1 MRLFTT
7 ISLVLIG
14 FVINAQELE
23 VKETWISGYARSVL
37 YNDDYTNDTEADTT
51 TAAKLMSGHTLL
63 DLAVNVKPNEKIFI
77 QGMVRIRN
85 DHGGFW
91 GSGTTFDVRN
101 LYLRGLIGKG
111 FRYSVGDI
119 NYKLTPYTLF
129 NTEEELSRHEV
140 DAFRLMRDLT
150 RYDLFFNDDNSW
162 RQQGATGD
170 FGLRFKKVIEEM
182 DFTGFASRLNWTAN
196 NGLLERL
203 QSGANVQIKQS
214 KYLDVH
220 MTYVDA
226 FDIPG
231 TSNSDIE
238 YSNPVLTG
246 GVGLHYKIN
255 DWNLDLYS
263 ELGNSKEQ
271 IRRGEDISTREDYF
285 ADVDLTIRQKDKNL
299 KVDLG
304 YQEVGPDFRSIGA
317 QTKRIDFNSVGLAFQ
332 RYGNEQVVRPLGML
346 DFIRDASVFNTELNV
361 GLMAFNPAYGNAQPY
376 GTATPNRR
384 NLSLAVE
391 WQDKEDMVNVLAQ
404 AIMGSEVIGE
414 GTSTLRSF
422 NTIDVLATTHVDKII
437 GLDRDIEISIGYW
450 AESTNRDG
458 SESYEDIALDV
469 STFTAGLSFEFVED
483 FDLIVG
489 YRKLISQGN
498 EFSTRVNDVGGII
511 TFTPFDIDLEQD
523 LLALGARYNF
533 SDNSVLNFQWT
544 GFTYL
549 DNQDLVQDYA
559 LSNVSLIYR
568 MKF

>member
-7 ISLVLIG
+7 ISLVLFG

-170 FGLRFKKVIEEM
+170 FGLRFKEVIEEM

-437 GLDRDIEISIGYW
+437 GFDRDIELSIGYW

-469 STFTAGLSFEFVED
+469 STFTAGLNFEFVED

-498 EFSTRVNDVGGII
+498 EFSTRVNDVGDII